1 MHRFWHKY
9 QKSTA
14 SLLLSI
20 IFSQWL
26 LSAYA
31 MKYTVHYN
39 PVSFVRQLN
48 TPVTGDVHLIKSHF
62 SEKVPV
68 QKKSSLSIASR
79 KTATAKQKRYQ
90 GPGPGQPEMQSF
102 QSLSSDKMVDLFT
115 GDFSYSIPLLDVG
128 GYPVNIHYRS
138 GITMDQEA
146 SWVGLG
152 WNINPGTIGRNM
164 RGLPDDFNGDDE
176 IIKTNYIRPNW
187 TAGADMRLGMEMIG
201 LDAIKLN
208 LGITGSLFYNNY
220 KGLGLSAGSSLNFTA
235 SQAAKGSLSAG
246 LSLQTHSQSGVSI
259 SPSFDL
265 TFKNKLADASGILS
279 SGYSVSSSYSTRA
292 GLQALSIGSKGVLR
306 DKSAVKDNK
315 SGPTISGD
323 LVNISFA
330 HQAYTPSTNIPFTSY
345 QFSFNLKP
353 GGEITVLHPYY
364 SFGGFYSRQHI
375 AAEDTNQKFPGF
387 GYLHFQK
394 ANGVANAM
402 LDYNREKELIYHATP
417 PTPHIAIPSY
427 TYDIYNITAEGNGGM
442 FRPYRG
448 DIGFVRDA
456 DNRSKSLDGSVSLD
470 LGTGNLVHAGFDVR
484 FNSAVTQNSE
494 WKEAN
499 LMAKQIPFKESD
511 ADFEAVYFKNPAEK
525 TINLQNYYDK
535 LGDTDPV
542 MAVMNGF
549 DDPVLS
555 PYLQRYKNLLPVGSK
570 IKIDASQTLKQHR
583 DKRSQVISYLTADDA
598 SLFGLDKKILI
609 YPVNSFFAGKCGE
622 DNNIQQEPRVTSL
635 RKKHHLSEITVLNP
649 DGKRYIY
656 GLPIYNTVQKDVS
669 FSVNKENANSATGQ
683 VAYTPGVDNS
693 TNNKQGKDNFYSS
706 EQIPGYAHSFL
717 LTGIVSADYVDKTG
731 DGISDDDMGDAVK
744 FNYSRIYGGDHLFR
758 WRTPFAENKAA
769 YNEALK
775 TDKSDDKGSYI
786 YGEKEIW
793 YLNSLESKS
802 MIATFT
808 LSDPFKNEMREDA
821 YGVKSENGGPDTLQP
836 LRYLK
841 QIDLYSKADFI
852 KNKENARP
860 IKTVHFF
867 YNYELC
873 RGNPSSSEGN
883 GKLTLKK
890 IWFTYNNNEKETKN
904 PYVFLYHPKNIPAD
918 NNQPLTEDH
927 APKEAFN
934 PGYNTQGFDRWG
946 NYKNAADNPD
956 GLSNANYPY
965 TLQEGNDKF
974 STDKTNTN
982 VAAWTLSDILLPSAG
997 RMNIEYE
1004 SDDYAFVQNK
1014 RAMQMC
1020 TLAGMGESQNLSDK
1034 KDELYKGFNK
1044 DYLYAFIKIPSPIV
1058 ATTAT
1063 EQKKEILRKYLEG
1076 VKKLY
1081 FRLRVDMPGD
1091 VYGDGEEH
1099 VSTYAQYEDY
1109 GLTTDK
1115 SIIWIKLKGT
1125 DILKGGDGNASPL
1138 AKTALQTLRLNLPS
1152 KAYPNSDLN
1161 GEFDALAVVKASYAM
1176 LINIGELFLKFPVQA
1191 RIRGWAK
1198 KFNTGQSFVRLNNPV
1213 YKKYGD
1219 GLRVKRITIYDNW
1232 ATMTNDAEKE
1242 ATYGQEYD
1250 YTTTKDVNGLKTTI
1264 SSGVA
1269 SYEPN
1274 IGNDENPFRLPI
1286 EYDEQVAPLAPVNNM
1301 YSEHPL
1307 GEMFFP
1313 SPSVGYSKV
1322 RVHTIHHKD
1331 VKSATG
1337 FTETEFYTTYDFPT
1351 IVEQTPLE
1359 TRKFNSESLL
1369 NILNLYSKKALAFSQ
1384 GFKVETND
1392 MNGKIK
1398 GTASYPENDPYNA
1411 LAYTKYYYKVDDENA
1426 ENKHLSNTVAA
1437 VSSTNGN
1444 INMQAQIGKDIEIM
1458 TDMRQQE
1465 FASQGANIEFNADG
1479 FMIAIVPV
1487 TIVMPWLM
1495 PHYEM
1500 NRYRSAAITKVV
1512 QRYGILD
1519 KVTAYEKGSLVTTEN
1534 LLYDGE
1540 TGDVLLTKT
1549 INEFNDPVYQFN
1561 YPAHWAYS
1569 GMGPAYKNI
1578 GAVFNNISFK
1588 DGKIISAPGYS
1599 NIESYFESGDEI
1611 KISGGTEKTGEVN
1624 GVNICTGFGVCDMP
1638 IYMPSVAKKIWAIDA
1653 SKLQP
1658 NPKLSGVY
1666 FIDEDGKYFTGNNN
1680 NLQIIRSG
1688 KRNMPAVNI
1697 GTVTSLQNPMQQVAG
1712 KWQLVLDNSTK
1723 VVNTAAVAYTD
1734 FWKVE
1739 DARYQPQSV
1748 TIKKNA
1754 TKRITL
1760 NPTRSFSIYYNQK
1773 LRGSGCTFTGTE
1785 YIAYTNTPYFE
1796 SLHRKRRPRNACE
1809 YISQEKSWLQFDLS
1823 SIPADATIINSNL
1836 ALYPHY
1842 GLHEESDNRG
1852 FDWHH
1857 DTRDHSE
1864 SQPHKLLDPN
1874 ADRLPSDAYLYRVT
1888 SKSLFNGLDFN
1899 TLTDNSIKAQNIFN
1913 NTSIDENTK
1922 ATVMGTKKQNSFLIN
1937 VKSMVQS
1944 MIKEP
1949 DMDAY
1954 IQIGPQASSSVT
1966 SEPIR
1971 VCFWSVN
1978 SYNQLWDADPCAKY
1992 GPIANNSIQN
2002 NSTVQSPS
2010 ARTTDTAT
2018 PSLSTPCTS
2027 CSNVTDGY
2035 KSDSK
2040 INNLC
2045 PTAPQ
2050 LTIEYISCEPGFSLV
2065 QECDSFYC
2073 IKTVATDS
2081 CLSRIADTATNPY
2094 RWGILGNWRTD
2105 QAYTYY
2111 SNRTESNT
2119 TGDGKTNIREY
2130 GTVANFDP
2138 FWKFS
2143 DDGIRATNDT
2153 VRWVWNSQSTLFNR
2167 KGFELEN
2174 KDPLG
2179 RRNSVQYGYNESI
2192 PMAVTQNAR
2201 YTEQAYDGFEDYH
2214 YQNDNCSLPCN
2225 IQLHTDKVQLK
2236 PYITSEESHSGVFS
2250 LGVPLGKHPKITV
2263 ELEDTLNTS
2272 MTPSLYFNLDTSNRN
2287 TVTRVNNGSGLKA
2300 TVYKNYDYW
2309 NDNYGLDLFNNSGFR
2324 IPMQPPTVHTGVN
2337 VNYDL
2342 NDASRRQKLG
2352 LARNST
2358 FYKVVW
2364 EGYLTL
2370 RKTPSIT
2377 DTEGEYRFSVA
2388 ADNSFKLWIDDKLVL
2403 NAFPNDPVYF
2413 NNIRKP
2419 ELYSEPVKLLHGKA
2433 YKIRVEHTNGE
2444 GQGLALLNWIKPNS
2458 SQPVIIPVS
2467 NFHETLS
2474 IAESAIR
2481 KNTIK
2486 CINKEGVRVT
2496 PNIVYKEFSPSAG
2509 NRYLISAWVKEQ
2521 ADCKCDQYENA
2532 SIQVAFIGAQQNE
2545 IAARV
2550 LLKPSGNIIEGW
2562 QRIEEIVTVPA
2573 DAVKI
2578 EIYFDAAA
2586 KNGNAGIIYFDDWRF
2601 LPYHANM
2608 KSFVYNAINLRLMAE
2623 LDENNY
2629 ASFFEYDDDGTLIR
2643 VKKETERGIKT
2654 IKETRSALRKE

>member
-9 QKSTA
+9 QKGTA
-14 SLLLSI
+14 SLLLTI
-20 IFSQWL
+20 FFSQWL

-31 MKYTVHYN
+31 MKFTVYDN
-39 PVSFVRQLN
+39 PASLYQRLN
-48 TPVTGDVHLIKSHF
+48 TPISAYFHFKKPSF
-62 SEKVPV
+62 SEKAPV
-68 QKKSSLSIASR
+68 LKKSSLSIAST
-79 KTATAKQKRYQ
+79 KTATAKQKRQQ

-164 RGLPDDFNGDDE
+164 RGLPDDFNGEDE
-176 IIKTNYIRPNW
+176 VTKTNYIRPNW
-187 TAGADMRLGMEMIG
+187 TAGGNMRLGMELIG
-201 LDAIKLN
+201 LDALKLN
-208 LGITGSLFYNNY
+208 LGLTGSLFYNNY

-246 LSLQTHSQSGVSI
+246 LSFQTNSQSGVSI

-279 SGYSVSSSYSTRA
+279 NGYSVSSTYNTRA

-306 DKSAVKDNK
+306 DKSAVKDNT

-353 GGEITVLHPYY
+353 GAAITVVHPYY
-364 SFGGFYSRQHI
+364 SFGGFYSRQYI
-375 AAEDTNQKFPGF
+375 ADEDKTQKFPAF

-456 DNRSKSLDGSVSLD
+456 DIRSKSLDGSVSLD

-525 TINLQNYYDK
+525 TINPQSYYDK

-555 PYLQRYKNLLPVGSK
+555 PYLQRYKNSLPVGNK
-570 IKIDASQTLKQHR
+570 IKVDVSQTLKQHR
-583 DKRSQVISYLTADDA
+583 DKRSQVISYLTAADA
-598 SLFGLDKKILI
+598 SIFGLDKKILI
-609 YPVNSFFAGKCGE
+609 YPVNSFFAGKCEE
-622 DNNIQQEPRVTSL
+622 DNNIQQDPRVTSL

-669 FSVNKENANSATGQ
+669 FSVNKENANPATGQ
-683 VAYTPGVDNS
+683 VTYTPGVDNS
-693 TNNKQGKDNFYSS
+693 TNNKQGKDNFFSS
-706 EQIPGYAHSFL
+706 EQLPGYAHSFL

-744 FNYSRIYGGDHLFR
+744 FNYSRIYGGNHLFR

-808 LSDPFKNEMREDA
+808 LSDPVKNEIREDA
-821 YGVKSENGGPDTLQP
+821 YGVKSENGGLDTQQS

-860 IKTVHFF
+860 IKTVHFE

-873 RGNPSSSEGN
+873 RGNPSSSDEH

-918 NNQPLTEDH
+918 NNQPLTEAH
-927 APKEAFN
+927 APKDDFN
-934 PGYNTQGFDRWG
+934 PGYDAKGFDRWG
-946 NYKNAADNPD
+946 NYKNAADNPG
-956 GLSNANYPY
+956 GLSNADYPY

-974 STDKTNTN
+974 NTDKTNTN
-982 VAAWTLSDILLPSAG
+982 VAVWTLSDILLPSAG

-1004 SDDYAFVQNK
+1004 SDEYAFVQNK

-1034 KDELYKGFNK
+1034 KDELYSGFNK
-1044 DYLYAFIKIPSPIV
+1044 DYLYAFIKIPSPIE
-1058 ATTAT
+1058 ATNAT

-1076 VKKLY
+1076 VEKLY

-1091 VYGDGEEH
+1091 IYGDGEEH

-1109 GLTTDK
+1109 GLTTDN

-1176 LINIGELFLKFPVQA
+1176 LINMGDLFLKFPVQA

-1198 KFNTGQSFVRLNNPV
+1198 KFNTGQSFVRLNNPT

-1250 YTTTKDVNGLKTTI
+1250 YTTTKDINGVKTTI

-1322 RVHTIHHKD
+1322 RVHTIHHKE
-1331 VKSATG
+1331 VKSANG

-1369 NILNLYSKKALAFSQ
+1369 NILNLYSKKSLAFSQ

-1458 TDMRQQE
+1458 ADMRQQE
-1465 FASQGANIEFNADG
+1465 FTSQGANVEFNADG

-1549 INEFNDPVYQFN
+1549 INEFNDPVYNFN

-1569 GMGPAYKNI
+1569 GMGPAYQNI

-1599 NIESYFESGDEI
+1599 NIEGYFESGDEI
-1611 KISGGTEKTGEVN
+1611 KISGGSEKTGEVN
-1624 GVNICTGFGVCDMP
+1624 GINICTGFGVCDMP
-1638 IYMPSVAKKIWAIDA
+1638 IYMPAVTKKIWAIDA

-1666 FIDEDGKYFTGNNN
+1666 FIDEEGKFFTGNNN

-1697 GTVTSLQNPMQQVAG
+1697 GTVTSLQNPLQQVAG

-1723 VVNTAAVAYTD
+1723 VVNTVAVSYTD
-1734 FWKVE
+1734 LWKVE
-1739 DARYQPQSV
+1739 DARYQPRSV

-1754 TKRITL
+1754 MKKLVL
-1760 NPTRSFSIYYNQK
+1760 NPVENSSFAISRDYHSTNLGNTKDVNFRPFI
-1773 LRGSGCTFTGTE
+1773 
-1785 YIAYTNTPYFE
+1785 NTPYFQTSEYLKASKGSRHELKGWMNFNYDDIPSNATIVSATLSLFPHLGVHNEIRGEEYLDLRNHDPDHPHRQANNSIENE
-1796 SLHRKRRPRNACE
+1796 SLIKADFTPELYNTD
-1809 YISQEKSWLQFDLS
+1809 LQ
-1823 SIPADATIINSNL
+1823 
-1836 ALYPHY
+1836 
-1842 GLHEESDNRG
+1842 
-1852 FDWHH
+1852 
-1857 DTRDHSE
+1857 
-1864 SQPHKLLDPN
+1864 
-1874 ADRLPSDAYLYRVT
+1874 
-1888 SKSLFNGLDFN
+1888 
-1899 TLTDNSIKAQNIFN
+1899 TLTDNSQNTINIFQSTN
-1913 NTSIDENTK
+1913 QGSAVVRVM
-1922 ATVMGTKKQNSFLIN
+1922 ATDKQNSYLLN
-1937 VKSMVQS
+1937 VK
-1944 MIKEP
+1944 EL
-1949 DMDAY
+1949 
-1954 IQIGPQASSSVT
+1954 IQESRLRGRKDTWFKLYGGGGSKNTPNKL
-1966 SEPIR
+1966 
-1971 VCFWSVN
+1971 CFWSVN

-1992 GPIANNSIQN
+1992 GPIVNNNAPDNSNSIAS
-2002 NSTVQSPS
+2002 STRISGV
-2010 ARTTDTAT
+2010 AT
-2018 PSLSTPCTS
+2018 PSLSTPCPS
-2027 CSNVTDGY
+2027 CSNVTNGY

-2050 LTIEYISCEPGFSLV
+2050 LTIEYISCEPGYNLI
-2065 QECDSFYC
+2065 QECDSFFC
-2073 IKTVATDS
+2073 VKTVPMDI

-2105 QAYTYY
+2105 RAYSYY
-2111 SNRTESNT
+2111 SNRTETNT
-2119 TGDGKTNIREY
+2119 TADSKTNIREY
-2130 GTVANFDP
+2130 GTVANFNP
-2138 FWKFS
+2138 FWKFT
-2143 DDGIRATNDT
+2143 DDGIKATKDT

-2179 RRNSVQYGYNESI
+2179 RHNTVQYGYSESM
-2192 PMAVTQNAR
+2192 PVAVTQNAR
-2201 YTEQAYDGFEDYH
+2201 YTEHAFDGFEDYD
-2214 YQNDNCSLPCN
+2214 YNNDNCSVPCK
-2225 IQLHTDKVQLK
+2225 IQNHIDTKPLK
-2236 PYITSEESHSGVFS
+2236 QYITNEDSHSGIYS
-2250 LGVPLGKHPKITV
+2250 LGIPVGNSVKI
-2263 ELEDTLNTS
+2263 EAALEDLQQTQ
-2272 MTPSLYFNLDTSNRN
+2272 PAPYLYFNQETSNRS
-2287 TVTRVNNGSGLKA
+2287 TITGVNNGSGLKA
-2300 TVYKNYDYW
+2300 TVYKNYDYD
-2309 NDNYGLDLFNNSGFR
+2309 NDYYGLDQYNYTTGS
-2324 IPMQPPTVHTGVN
+2324 TVPLIKTGVN
-2337 VNYDL
+2337 INYNRMNNNL
-2342 NDASRRQKLG
+2342 GISSRENR
-2352 LARNST
+2352 
-2358 FYKVVW
+2358 YKIVW

-2370 RKTPSIT
+2370 RKTNSQNNT
-2377 DTEGEYRFSVA
+2377 DVDGNYQFSVSA
-2388 ADNSFKLWIDDKLVL
+2388 ENSFKLWIDDKLVL
-2403 NAFPNDPVYF
+2403 NAYPNDPVYYRDASNTTLF
-2413 NNIRKP
+2413 
-2419 ELYSEPVKLLHGKA
+2419 SEIVKLYQGKI
-2433 YKIRVEHTNGE
+2433 YKIRVEHTV
-2444 GQGLALLNWIKPNS
+2444 GLVSFLSIPKAILNWKKPNAS
-2458 SQPVIIPVS
+2458 APSLIPIA
-2467 NFHETLS
+2467 NFHSTQAA
-2474 IAESAIR
+2474 AEAAIR
-2481 KNTIK
+2481 KNTIQ
-2486 CINKEGVRVT
+2486 CVTWEGARASA
-2496 PNIVYKEFSPSAG
+2496 NIVYDEFSPTAG
-2509 NRYLISAWVKEQ
+2509 NRYVVGAWVKEQ
-2521 ADCKCDQYENA
+2521 KDCKCENYENA
-2532 SIQVAFIGAQQNE
+2532 AIE
-2545 IAARV
+2545 IAFLDDKQHEIAQRAI
-2550 LLKPSGNIIEGW
+2550 LKPSGNIIEGW
-2562 QRIEEIVTVPA
+2562 QRIEEVITIPEGTVKTA
-2573 DAVKI
+2573 
-2578 EIYFDAAA
+2578 IYFTAAS
-2586 KNGNAGIIYFDDWRF
+2586 KDGITGKIFFDDWRF
-2601 LPYHANM
+2601 HPYNANM

-2629 ASFFEYDDDGTLIR
+2629 ASFYEYDDDGTLIR

-2654 IKETRSALRKE
+2654 IKETRSALRKK